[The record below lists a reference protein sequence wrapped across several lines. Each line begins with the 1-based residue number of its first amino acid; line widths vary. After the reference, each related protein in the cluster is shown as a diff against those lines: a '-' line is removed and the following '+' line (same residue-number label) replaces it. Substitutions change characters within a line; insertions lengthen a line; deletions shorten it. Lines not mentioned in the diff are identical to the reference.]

1 MDLQLLLHPDLVRII
16 TAVGYLGVFAIVF
29 AESGL
34 FFGFFLP
41 GDSLLFTA
49 GLLASRN
56 LVHPEA
62 APIFDLR
69 VLAAGCFLAAVLGDQ
84 VGYTFGRRVGRPLFN
99 REDSLFFHK
108 KHLER
113 AEAFYARHGGK
124 AIVLA
129 RFMPVVRTFAPIVA
143 GVGQMHYPRFLAYN
157 VLGGALWGGGLTTAG
172 YYLGSLIPPQDV
184 DKYLLPIVALI
195 IVASVMPPVLH
206 VLRDP
211 AQRANVL
218 QALRRQPGA
227 PAERPGPRPG
237 QPASVVAPVVAG
249 GEEHG
254 SPPLAGPDS
263 PLAGRPRDQR

>member
-1 MDLQLLLHPDLVRII
+1 MDLQQLLHPDLVQII
-16 TAVGYLGVFAIVF
+16 TAIGYVGVFAIVF

-62 APIFDLR
+62 DPIFDLR
-69 VLAAGCFLAAVLGDQ
+69 VLAIGCFIAAVLGDQ

-113 AEAFYARHGGK
+113 AEAFYAKHGGK

-143 GVGQMHYPRFLAYN
+143 GVGQMYYPRFLFFN
-157 VLGGALWGGGLTTAG
+157 ILGGVLWGSGLTTAG
-172 YYLGSLIPPQDV
+172 YFLGNLIPPKDV
-184 DKYLLPIVALI
+184 DKYLLPIIALI
-195 IVASVMPPVLH
+195 ILASVLPPTLH

-211 AQRANVL
+211 EQRAGVL
-218 QALRRQPGA
+218 RAVRRSHRSSPTAGGSGA
-227 PAERPGPRPG
+227 PERRG
-237 QPASVVAPVVAG
+237 VPVIAG
-249 GEEHG
+249 GEVDGHLPIAETDR
-254 SPPLAGPDS
+254 AGTS
-263 PLAGRPRDQR
+263 RPRDQR